1 MSVSYGWPNVPR
13 ARYINTVIIEVV
25 FVLFDPEIQS
35 LSKYHVVQS
44 HSGSQAF
51 AAKMLFFLC
60 KLSCQQHFTIMCD
73 KMVIGML
80 TIV

>member
-51 AAKMLFFLC
+51 TAKMLFFFSQEINTTNLV
-60 KLSCQQHFTIMCD
+60 SNEASR
-73 KMVIGML
+73 
-80 TIV
+80 